1 MAVPSAESPF
11 VGSPPPPPLHPMLKH
26 GQSRRK
32 VKRSPE
38 YNAWR
43 AMKNR
48 CENSASR
55 DYVRYGGRGIS
66 VCNRWKIFEDFFAD
80 MGVKPSSRHSLDRID
95 NDLGYEPS
103 NCRWA
108 TIAEQ
113 TRNRGG
119 LRTNRLV
126 TVQGKTMCVA
136 DAATLFCLPINTI
149 HNRLNRGLSDE
160 EACLTPRYR
169 VRYLSG
175 PGSVPPLPSVEV

>member
-1 MAVPSAESPF
+1 
-11 VGSPPPPPLHPMLKH
+11 MLKH

-32 VKRSPE
+32 VKKSLE
-38 YNAWR
+38 YRAWT
-43 AMKNR
+43 AMKTR
-48 CENSASR
+48 CENQRVKEYA
-55 DYVRYGGRGIS
+55 RYGGRGIT
-66 VCNRWKIFEDFFAD
+66 VCDRWKIFENFFAD
-80 MGVKPSSRHSLDRID
+80 MGVKPSSKHSLDRID
-95 NDLGYEPS
+95 NNLGYEPS

-126 TVQGKTMCVA
+126 TVHGKTMCVA
-136 DAATLFCLPINTI
+136 DAAMLFCLPINTI

-169 VRYLSG
+169 VRYISS
-175 PGSVPPLPSVEV
+175 PRSVSPLPSVEV